1 MLQKLILWGK
11 TWQVGAQQRQE
22 KQIRSL
28 NLTRASWTLC
38 SSWAEERLSSDQP
51 LYPEC
56 GLVLA

>member
-28 NLTRASWTLC
+28 NLTRSSGTLC
-38 SSWAEERLSSDQP
+38 SCWAEERLSSGQP

-56 GLVLA
+56 GRVLA